1 MIDLWDVGR
10 AALWIL
16 GLAIVLATWSYARWW
31 AIRHGVRIRHTLKMP
46 AFAVPFCA
54 GLALLCL
61 GLALSGH
68 RWWETG
74 AWTLLAIV
82 SAAQGAYTWVTR
94 SRASHHGSGLSPQE
108 GEAP

>member
-31 AIRHGVRIRHTLKMP
+31 AIKHGVRIRHTLKMP

-74 AWTLLAIV
+74 AWAFLALV
-82 SAAQGAYTWVTR
+82 SAAQGTYTWVTR
-94 SRASHHGSGLSPQE
+94 SRTAQTGATSGSQE
-108 GEAP
+108 GEAQ